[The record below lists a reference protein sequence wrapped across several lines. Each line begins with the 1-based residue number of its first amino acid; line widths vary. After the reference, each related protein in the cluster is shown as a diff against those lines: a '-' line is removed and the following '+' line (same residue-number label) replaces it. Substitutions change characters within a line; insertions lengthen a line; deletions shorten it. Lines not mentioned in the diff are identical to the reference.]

1 MKKNK
6 TELLQRQE
14 AIAELWE
21 RGFVSWKLDD
31 NQKEV
36 YKIFQ
41 NTDTK
46 IVVFASS
53 RRLGKTYSLCIMGLE
68 QCLQKPN
75 SSVIFIAPTLKMA
88 RQITKSIMRQILN
101 DCPRHLMP
109 KFQSQEKVWKFSNG
123 SEMIFAGADA
133 DNIESVRGSE
143 AHLILIDEA
152 GFFSDLRYAINSVL
166 IPTTTTTKGK
176 ILMASTPPISPSH
189 DFVSYLQKAQLENNL
204 IKKTIYDNPRLSA
217 EEIDALA
224 EEVGGVDS
232 VDFKR
237 EYLAEIIT
245 DATKAVVPEFTEEKE
260 KKLVQEWKRPP
271 YYYSFMSMDLGFR
284 DFTVVLFA
292 YYDFAAAKVIIEDEI
307 VLNGQQFT
315 TQTLA
320 EKIIQ
325 KEFEIFKGKPITLRV
340 SDNNLIVIND
350 LAKMH
355 GIFFIPTMK
364 DDKDSAINQLRMLIS
379 SDRIII
385 NPKCKTLI
393 YHLKNAIWK
402 GNRKTY
408 DRGMDGSHFDAVDA
422 AVYLIRNIDYS
433 SNPYPKDYN
442 LNLNTDS
449 HYGPYYGD
457 SAKGIVGL
465 FKKIYKINK

>member
-1 MKKNK
+1 MKNQKDILK
-6 TELLQRQE
+6 RQE
-14 AIAELWE
+14 AIAELWD
-21 RGFVSWKLDD
+21 RGFVSWKLDT

-36 YKIFQ
+36 YNIFQ
-41 NTDTK
+41 NSDTK

-53 RRLGKTYSLCIMGLE
+53 RRLGKTYTLCIMGLE
-68 QCLQKPN
+68 QCLQNPN

-88 RQITKSIMRQILN
+88 RQITKSIMRQLLN

-133 DNIESVRGSE
+133 ENIESVRGSE
-143 AHLILIDEA
+143 AHLVLIDEA
-152 GFFSDLRYAINSVL
+152 GFFSDLKYAINSVL
-166 IPTTTTTKGK
+166 IPTTTTTRGK
-176 ILMASTPPISPSH
+176 ILMASTPPLSPSH
-189 DFVSYLQKAQLENNL
+189 DFVSYLQKAQLEGNL
-204 IKKTIYDNPRLSA
+204 IKKTIFDNPRLTKQD
-217 EEIDALA
+217 IDSLA
-224 EEVGGVDS
+224 DEVGGIDS

-245 DATKAVVPEFTEEKE
+245 DASKAVIPEFNEEKE
-260 KKLVQEWKRPP
+260 RLIVKEWPRPP
-271 YYYSFMSMDLGFR
+271 YYYSYVGMDLGFR
-284 DFTVVLFA
+284 DFTVALFA
-292 YYDFAAAKVIIEDEI
+292 YYDFANAKVIIEDEI
-307 VLNGQQFT
+307 VLNGQEFT

-320 EKIIQ
+320 ERIAQ
-325 KEFEIFKGKPITLRV
+325 KELDIFKGKPVSLRV

-355 GIFFIPTMK
+355 GLFFIPTMK

-379 SDRIII
+379 SDRVII

-393 YHLKNAIWK
+393 YHLKSAIWK

-433 SNPYPKDYN
+433 SNPYPRDYN
-442 LNLNTDS
+442 MTNVANQ
-449 HYGPYYGD
+449 HYGPYYSEKD
-457 SAKGIVGL
+457 SGIVGL
-465 FKKIYKINK
+465 FKKLYKINK